1 MSTGSIALIVFL
13 GSLLMGFI
21 CLVVIVYSGLRI
33 YRTARYAYKDSQPW
47 VALFKEYMENL
58 QATAG
63 IMEERVQGI
72 NATGQEIRENV
83 DDIHD
88 ALDEMNIH
96 PILHTAQ
103 FIGRFRR

>member
-58 QATAG
+58 QATAR
-63 IMEERVQGI
+63 IMEERVQSI

-88 ALDEMNIH
+88 ALEEMNSH
-96 PILHTAQ
+96 PLLRAAHLA
-103 FIGRFRR
+103 GRFRR